1 LVNLDFL
8 KSRPEDDTFH
18 RGRIMFC
25 LIDGGLKVGPLN
37 TPESHIEW
45 FRREGWLNDE
55 NAVNFLKA
63 NIRGFYLP
71 GANKLY
77 AYRSAGFGFDER
89 VLPDLMEEID
99 DFQQAFGLNGET
111 EIRLGPKDSPIH
123 GVDYP
128 QMFAGKLKEMLRVKL
143 LDIADDPQLVSVAGA
158 LSCFEEKSSIR
169 LMEELSVLPEDQ
181 RFKRERAVLKNSFG
195 RGHGSIGDQSSF
207 VFSIENL
214 PRAATLQ
221 LCLPEYLAHLQQSLR
236 RARADRGYYLPEVI
250 KRSPLKIRVEKIISE
265 IFEFYERM
273 SRAGIPGEDARF
285 LLPLYTRTNIQ
296 TIVGARELC
305 HLWLMSQDAGV
316 PSAAKS
322 VVDEMMYQAKK
333 KAPDLFEDFGFNY
346 ERLSWYPSSQLFA
359 LANETVSRLV
369 NRRQPGNQKA
379 FLLGCVVPFEVTPEV
394 LQRAVK
400 ERNEAELA
408 NLKHIHFE
416 FLAPMSLACFHQAT
430 RQRTWNHSVE
440 SIYDAAREALLHP
453 ESRMVIPP
461 SIENSEFASEYRRI
475 QFALLSLYQ
484 ELLNRNIPSNEAVG
498 VLPHSLIVYDWIHI
512 NGWNAIHSIGKRTC
526 TEAQW
531 EIRAIARKMARDIK
545 EIVPAFKEWAEPQ
558 CITYGRCPEVKDCG
572 YYKKKQS

>member
-1 LVNLDFL
+1 
-8 KSRPEDDTFH
+8 
-18 RGRIMFC
+18 
-25 LIDGGLKVGPLN
+25 
-37 TPESHIEW
+37 
-45 FRREGWLNDE
+45 
-55 NAVNFLKA
+55 
-63 NIRGFYLP
+63 
-71 GANKLY
+71 
-77 AYRSAGFGFDER
+77 
-89 VLPDLMEEID
+89 
-99 DFQQAFGLNGET
+99 
-111 EIRLGPKDSPIH
+111 
-123 GVDYP
+123 
-128 QMFAGKLKEMLRVKL
+128 
-143 LDIADDPQLVSVAGA
+143 
-158 LSCFEEKSSIR
+158 
-169 LMEELSVLPEDQ
+169 
-181 RFKRERAVLKNSFG
+181 
-195 RGHGSIGDQSSF
+195 
-207 VFSIENL
+207 
-214 PRAATLQ
+214 
-221 LCLPEYLAHLQQSLR
+221 
-236 RARADRGYYLPEVI
+236 
-250 KRSPLKIRVEKIISE
+250 
-265 IFEFYERM
+265 
-273 SRAGIPGEDARF
+273 
-285 LLPLYTRTNIQ
+285 
-296 TIVGARELC
+296 
-305 HLWLMSQDAGV
+305 
-316 PSAAKS
+316 
-322 VVDEMMYQAKK
+322 MMYQAKK

-369 NRRQPGNQKA
+369 NRRQSGNQKA

-475 QFALLSLYQ
+475 QFASLSLYQ

-526 TEAQW
+526 NEAQW

-545 EIVPAFKEWAEPQ
+545 EVVPAFKEWAEPQ

-572 YYKKKQS
+572 YYKKKQG